1 MFSQF
6 VNGDKF
12 GELASAV
19 YLQKNGQNAFYNVT
33 FASQYPAHTIG
44 NQNFVQNIG
53 TFQQGTASL
62 VLLGAE
68 IKTWKEPASA
78 NVCSAR
84 LNYVVYPAGV
94 RPANPVFK
102 TITLPKFTECIG
114 GVFPVNGGQCLV
126 GRDQKWQLANANI
139 DLTAL
144 CPGPYVLEIY
154 FDFLGS
160 NISSTGCET
169 RRYIGDYGRNYKMN
183 FAINGSG
190 GSKILFTY
198 DDEGNQTSRTIQIL
212 TCKTSLRKKESEE
225 VTDDLSPAEEVQ
237 MKMYPNPT
245 KDIVHIDAPTK
256 EQGVRTVFVFD
267 FSGKLIKEFSFA
279 NITQNTEIDL
289 TTLPAN
295 NYLLQV
301 QSSNGEQFTQKIIK
315 L

>member
-6 VNGDKF
+6 VSGDKF

-19 YLQKNGQNAFYNVT
+19 FIKKNGQNTFYNVT
-33 FASQYPAHTIG
+33 FASQTPGHKIG
-44 NQNFVQNIG
+44 NENFVQNIG

-68 IKTWKEPASA
+68 IKTWKEPTIA

-84 LNYVVYPAGV
+84 LNYVVYPVYA
-94 RPANPVFK
+94 RPAIPVFK

-114 GVFPVNGGQCLV
+114 GVFPITGGQCLA
-126 GRDQKWQLANANI
+126 GRDQKWQINNANI

-144 CPGPYVLEIY
+144 CSGPYTLEIY

-160 NISSTGCET
+160 NVSTTGCET
-169 RRYIGDYGRNYKMN
+169 RRYIGNYGANYKMN
-183 FAINGSG
+183 FTIAGS

-198 DDEGNQTSRTIQIL
+198 DDE
-212 TCKTSLRKKESEE
+212 E
-225 VTDDLSPAEEVQ
+225 VVDNSSPAEEVQ

-256 EQGVRTVFVFD
+256 EQGVRSVFVFD
-267 FSGKLIKEFSFA
+267 LSGKLIKEFSFA

-295 NYLLQV
+295 NYLLHV
-301 QSSNGEQFTQKIIK
+301 QLSNGEQFTQKIIK